1 VIRRIIKTVG
11 ETCHSAPAKSS
22 ERCDDSSSG
31 IAGSFQ
37 RQAGDRRRTIIE
49 FMHEE
54 RLSRQQAA
62 ERLADIAYAL
72 SLGGTLELRTKGK
85 LVKVPVSDE
94 VFLRRESRTGPDHA
108 AVEVGLIWFV

>member
-1 VIRRIIKTVG
+1 M
-11 ETCHSAPAKSS
+11 SDPAARTKSS

-37 RQAGDRRRTIIE
+37 RQAGDCRRPVIE
-49 FMHEE
+49 FMYEE

-72 SLGGTLELRTKGK
+72 SVGGTLELRTRGK

-108 AVEVGLIWFV
+108 AVEVGLTWFV

>member
-1 VIRRIIKTVG
+1 
-11 ETCHSAPAKSS
+11 
-22 ERCDDSSSG
+22 
-31 IAGSFQ
+31 
-37 RQAGDRRRTIIE
+37 
-49 FMHEE
+49 MYEE

-72 SLGGTLELRTKGK
+72 SIGGTLELRTRGK

-94 VFLRRESRTGPDHA
+94 VFLRRESRPGPDHA